1 MPDGSFSPTNRR
13 PGSRRSCALF
23 VLAIAVVS
31 APLAA
36 TDVHLVSGTALEGSV
51 DLALCPDGSFLVSWV
66 NYELGFHEPRF
77 QHFDAEG
84 VALSPAVPFG
94 DITTPGTETRLG
106 CDANNEAL
114 ALWTRFGNEYAGVT
128 SAMYVTAFSSSGSRL
143 WPTIVL
149 GIAVQPGAALF
160 LGVDMTASPAG
171 GWIVHWSARLP
182 GSEVQREFSQR
193 ILTASGPVGEPFEW
207 VDPPHAAA
215 LASAPNSAI
224 QVFQRL
230 DPQQSR
236 LFAQRLLPDGSPAA
250 PAREVYALNRQDG
263 LVFYD
268 DEPAGFAGDRY
279 FHLVSVGTLGGGGI
293 YFPGFVTQL
302 QGLTTEGDQLAVPPF
317 PIREV
322 DTGDIR
328 GSVAVDAQGRA
339 MVAWGEAAVLLGPLV
354 GRIQAFGANGTP
366 LSEVVA
372 LNDLPTTL
380 MVVPLSAISPSGRW
394 IVVWGE
400 SGEFGA
406 SPGLRA
412 RFGAFPAGCTPT
424 MEVLCLA
431 GNRFRVTTTYHDHLG
446 RDGVGQAVAL
456 TPESGTFWFFTAA
469 NVELILKVI
478 DACSHPDFQDF
489 WVYAS
494 GLTDVA
500 VTLTVVDTWT
510 GETWERETSLG
521 EAFPPVLDSQA
532 FHTCGTTS
540 PIVSLAAGAP

>member
-1 MPDGSFSPTNRR
+1 MDPSSSLQNR
-13 PGSRRSCALF
+13 GRSGRGYLCALLGVGITAF
-23 VLAIAVVS
+23 A
-31 APLAA
+31 APLSA
-36 TDVHLVSGTALEGSV
+36 TDVQLVGGTVLMDSV

-66 NYELGFHEPRF
+66 SYEHGFHEPRF

-94 DITTPGTETRLG
+94 DSTTSGTETRLG

-114 ALWTRFGNEYAGVT
+114 ALWTRFGNEYAGVAP
-128 SAMYVTAFSSSGSRL
+128 AMYVTAFSSSGTRL
-143 WPTIVL
+143 WPTIDL
-149 GIAVQPGAALF
+149 GNAVQPGAALF

-171 GWIVHWSARLP
+171 GWIVHWTARLP
-182 GSEVQREFSQR
+182 GSQIQREYSQR
-193 ILTASGPVGEPFEW
+193 ILTASGPSGEPFEW
-207 VDPPHAAA
+207 VDPPRAVA
-215 LASAPNSAI
+215 LASAANSAI

-230 DPQQSR
+230 DPQVSR

-250 PAREVYALNRQDG
+250 PAREVHSLDRQDG
-263 LVFYD
+263 LVYYGD
-268 DEPAGFAGDRY
+268 VPAGFTGDRY
-279 FHLVSVGTLGGGGI
+279 FHLVSVGTWSGGGI
-293 YFPGFVTQL
+293 HDTGFVTQL
-302 QGLTTEGDQLAVPPF
+302 QGLTTVGDQLAVPPF

-339 MVAWGEAAVLLGPLV
+339 MVAWGEAAIVLGPLV
-354 GRIQAFGANGTP
+354 GRIQAFGADGSP

-372 LNDLPTTL
+372 LNDLPSTL
-380 MVVPLSAISPSGRW
+380 MVLPVSAISPSGRW
-394 IVVWGE
+394 IVVWGD

-406 SPGLRA
+406 NPGLRA
-412 RFGAFPAGCTPT
+412 RFGSFPPGCTPT
-424 MEVLCLA
+424 AEVLCLA
-431 GNRFRVTTTYHDHLG
+431 GNRFRVTAAFHDHLG
-446 RDGVGQAVAL
+446 RDGAGQAVAL
-456 TPESGTFWFFTAA
+456 TPESGTFWFFAAA
-469 NVELILKVI
+469 NVELILKVV
-478 DACSHPDFQDF
+478 DACSHPEFQDF

-510 GETWERETSLG
+510 GESWERETSLG

-540 PIVSLAAGAP
+540 PIVSLAPASP